1 MIKTCPTCKRTYS
14 DETISFCLADGALL
28 SAPYDR
34 SGPPTEVLPAS
45 LVPTQAAV
53 QPTPMPTIAT
63 PPPKPPRVTRADSA
77 APASGGVRRLVLAAA
92 IIMVLAMLSMIGYQI
107 MTKRLGQEETTAAAV
122 NSNSVNGTPASP
134 SDSPRET
141 AKLSTSPSTSP
152 TSANKEREKATPSP
166 LSKVPEKPSVPTPT
180 PVAAD
185 TPKTP
190 SVDYNKVFSGK
201 DVTQKARILSQPRA
215 GYTDTARQN
224 GVSGTVTLR
233 MVLAA
238 SGEVTNITVVSG
250 LPDGLSEKAV
260 AAARQIKFEPA
271 MKDGRAVSQ
280 YIQVQYNFSIY

>member
-1 MIKTCPTCKRTYS
+1 MIETCPTCKRAYS

-53 QPTPMPTIAT
+53 QPTPMPTIAA

-77 APASGGVRRLVLAAA
+77 APASGGVKRLVLAAA
-92 IIMVLAMLSMIGYQI
+92 VIIVLAMSSMIGCGI
-107 MTKRLGQEETTAAAV
+107 RRKRLGIREEAATPGA
-122 NSNSVNGTPASP
+122 NANSVNGAPASP

-185 TPKTP
+185 TPKRPLTTT
-190 SVDYNKVFSGK
+190 KVFSGT

>member
-28 SAPYDR
+28 SAPYDQ

-53 QPTPMPTIAT
+53 QPTAMPTITA

-77 APASGGVRRLVLAAA
+77 APASGGIKRLVLAAA
-92 IIMVLAMLSMIGYQI
+92 VIMVLAMLSMVGYQI
-107 MTKRLGQEETTAAAV
+107 LTRQLGQKETTASAV
-122 NSNSVNGTPASP
+122 NANSVNVLTSP
-134 SDSPRET
+134 DDSPRET
-141 AKLSTSPSTSP
+141 AKLSTSPSTSL
-152 TSANKEREKATPSP
+152 TTASKEREKATPSP

-185 TPKTP
+185 TPKTQP
-190 SVDYNKVFSGK
+190 VDYNKAFSGK
-201 DVTQKARILSQPRA
+201 EVTQKARILSQPRA

-224 GVSGTVTLR
+224 GISGTVTLR

-250 LPDGLSEKAV
+250 LPDGLSEKAI